1 MLEVEQAQLD
11 ALIQT
16 YLDTVTPLP
25 LLTPSQ
31 WAETYRRLD
40 PAEAEQSGPWKNDV
54 FPALTAIMDSA
65 EECMLR
71 GLRGVVIM
79 KSAQGG
85 CSQAVKNIWGWCET
99 YYPGPAG
106 YLISKDEMAKKFG
119 RVRLDPMIRTCEP
132 LRKKAFLKHGSG
144 TTMQEKVFT
153 DGYLSIFGGRSVLN
167 LQSIPYRHMFI
178 DEVDSLLEALEGS
191 DPIELARK
199 RTNSYVGET
208 LIVAFGHPSRSRG
221 ASSGCGGYP
230 ARSRGRSREAVTG
243 GRPNGSSTAVIGT
256 SAKCAGTG
264 SIR

>member
-1 MLEVEQAQLD
+1 
-11 ALIQT
+11 
-16 YLDTVTPLP
+16 
-25 LLTPSQ
+25 
-31 WAETYRRLD
+31 
-40 PAEAEQSGPWKNDV
+40 
-54 FPALTAIMDSA
+54 
-65 EECMLR
+65 
-71 GLRGVVIM
+71 M